1 MGCGCERRKT
11 WLNERQPGLGDK
23 VERGIEVGI
32 AALVTLGLLWAMRE

>member
-1 MGCGCERRKT
+1 MGCGCERRKAA
-11 WLNERQPGLGDK
+11 LNDVRPGLGDT